1 MTYFLKIENI
11 RKQVHWNRRF
21 EASAFTFYWGFKKKK
36 NTLRSRFT
44 KWCKVYTKTDSW
56 FQKSHGEFGKLLIS
70 SGKSKKLK
78 FDGCFCPK
86 NTRLQKKRFVKLKHY
101 IHRIYLTLLSTTCV
115 KIHQVTHVIFETIS
129 HFSRHNFSVFL

>member
-36 NTLRSRFT
+36 HFTLTFYKMVQSLYKNWLLVSEITWGIWKTFD
-44 KWCKVYTKTDSW
+44 KQWKV
-56 FQKSHGEFGKLLIS
+56 QKIEIWWLLL
-70 SGKSKKLK
+70 SKKYTS
-78 FDGCFCPK
+78 P
-86 NTRLQKKRFVKLKHY
+86 KKRFVKLKHY